1 MGKSLI
7 QKIMT
12 IGDLPESRAVQIVN
26 LVLDHVTQAPEGKV
40 RKERLWTADGDQE
53 VIVMSFDG
61 FLAGKPAR
69 DLFEAEE

>member
-12 IGDLPESRAVQIVN
+12 ISDLPESQAVQIVN
-26 LVLDHVTQAPEGKV
+26 LVLDHVEQAPEGKG
-40 RKERLWTADGDQE
+40 RREKLWIEDGDQE
-53 VIVMSFDG
+53 VIVMSIDD
-61 FLAGKPAR
+61 FLAGKPAG